1 MKRTLGLL
9 LGLLV
14 AMPFGTS
21 AVASSSGAITIVG
34 DSDFTPIG
42 SHTGCACVTSGSG
55 TATDPFLIEK
65 LTIMVG
71 ATPGVAISGTHASFD
86 LDHLTIHTTDQAPAI
101 AFTNVTGPASITHV
115 NIDSPGT
122 IAAGSGNP
130 NGMGIELI
138 DSRNVAIRGDSI
150 NTLSSWGIRVS
161 GGSGN
166 TIEFMTVNHTG
177 LATPDS
183 TSSAGLPASQN
194 PFVTG
199 LSGQAEGGVQLINT
213 SGNTVHDNLFNEDAY
228 AGLQLFNAN
237 GNTVSRIIVR
247 YPDYFGIDLESSS
260 ANTLDNVNLQTA
272 DFDGLLVRGGRG
284 NVVKNSNFSANG
296 PIGNEWAAG
305 VVPWF
310 IAGAY
315 FGSGTSGN
323 VIVGNN
329 GNFGNTGPDLEIDN
343 GAVPTPVPGGS
354 FGPQTNNPLNGPGG
368 SDPGGSFVA
377 GKQKTICGNSFA
389 PLYWFPLSL
398 NANDPC

>member
-1 MKRTLGLL
+1 MKRTLSLL

-14 AMPFGTS
+14 AVPFGIPAAAS
-21 AVASSSGAITIVG
+21 ASGVITITR

-55 TATDPFLIEK
+55 TASDPYLVEG
-65 LTIMVG
+65 LTIS
-71 ATPGVAISGTHASFD
+71 ADTTAGVVISGTHVSFD
-86 LDHLTIHTTDQAPAI
+86 LDHLNIHTTDKAPAI
-101 AFTNVTGPASITHV
+101 VLSGVTGPSSITHV

-122 IAAGSGNP
+122 IAANSGNP
-130 NGMGIELI
+130 EGMGIQLI
-138 DSRNVAIRGDSI
+138 NTTNVTIKGDSI
-150 NTLSSWGIRVS
+150 NTLSSWGIQVS
-161 GGSGN
+161 GGSAN
-166 TIEFMTVNHTG
+166 SIEFMTVAHTG
-177 LATPDS
+177 LANP
-183 TSSAGLPASQN
+183 SSAGTAGLPASQN

-228 AGLQLFNAN
+228 AGLQLFNAS
-237 GNTVSRIIVR
+237 GNTVSRIVVR

-260 ANTLDNVNLQTA
+260 SNTLDNVNLQTA

-323 VIVGNN
+323 VIVDNN

-368 SDPGGSFVA
+368 SDPGRSAAA
-377 GKQKTICGNSFA
+377 GRQKAICGNSFA